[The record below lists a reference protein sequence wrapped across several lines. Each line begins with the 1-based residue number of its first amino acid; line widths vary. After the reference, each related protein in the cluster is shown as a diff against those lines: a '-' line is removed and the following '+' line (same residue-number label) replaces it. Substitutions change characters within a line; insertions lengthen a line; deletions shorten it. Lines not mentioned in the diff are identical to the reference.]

1 MPREDKG
8 KELYEQI
15 TQQVRQRIREAVME
29 ILHANSG
36 GMKMTALVAELVAK
50 FHSDTDMDIS
60 DLITSGCLDVI
71 LEHSTYIKVHE
82 CDCNMDSHQTRVRRI
97 GYRSRCNALCPSRMV
112 ACGQ

>member
-15 TQQVRQRIREAVME
+15 TEQVRRRVREAVLE

-36 GMKMTALVAELVAK
+36 GMKMTALVAELVAR

-71 LEHSTYIKVHE
+71 LEHSACIKVHE
-82 CDCNMDSHQTRVRRI
+82 YDWDMESSNGTGRI
-97 GYRSRCNALCPSRMV
+97 RSKQFVCTKF
-112 ACGQ
+112 

>member
-15 TQQVRQRIREAVME
+15 AHSVRQQIRDAVME

-36 GMKMTALVAELVAK
+36 GMKMTALVADLVAK
-50 FHSDTDMDIS
+50 FHDDVNMDIS

-71 LEHSTYIKVHE
+71 LEHSPSIRVHE
-82 CDCNMDSHQTRVRRI
+82 YDWDMESGNGMGRI
-97 GYRSRCNALCPSRMV
+97 RSKQFVCTKF
-112 ACGQ
+112 